1 LHDFFNVPMPVTLK
15 DVAQKAG
22 VSISTACRA
31 LNNSVGIHADTRR
44 HIANV
49 AAHLNY
55 RTNQVARG
63 LVTGQS
69 HSIGLVI
76 SDIRNPFFAEVARG
90 AEDAAFRTGRDLVL
104 CNSDLDA
111 AKQMRYVEWLLAK
124 RIDGIV
130 MNSVAPLSPA
140 QQEQLWAAGVPIVL
154 LNLSLTQPRS
164 PMRRFSAAIAD
175 NLAGG
180 EIAGKYLI
188 DLGHVNV
195 IHITGPRT
203 HGNFADRAIGFLKA
217 FHDRGLPKPRVVY
230 GEHTFEA
237 AYQTGR
243 QHLAGER
250 NATAIFAG
258 NDVIA
263 FGCMRAMMEKGIR
276 IPEDVSIIGFDNVE
290 MSQIT
295 CPPLT
300 TIDQPKYETGKA
312 AVEMLLSM
320 MAKGSV
326 HEPEH
331 RIIGVRLI
339 ERQSTQRISG
349 AEISDQKSAR
359 VATQVGSSRS
369 GSSKAGSAKEE
380 VRNRSGG
387 GRSRVQRSSAMNRT

>member
-1 LHDFFNVPMPVTLK
+1 MPVTLK

-22 VSISTACRA
+22 VSIATACRA
-31 LNNSVGIHADTRR
+31 LNNTAGIHDDTRR

-49 AAHLNY
+49 AASLNY

-69 HSIGLVI
+69 HSIGLVV

-104 CNSDLDA
+104 CNSDMDA
-111 AKQMRYVEWLLAK
+111 AKQMHYLDWLLAK

-130 MNSVAPLSPA
+130 MNSVAPLSSA

-154 LNLSLTQPRS
+154 LNLSLTSRRS

-180 EIAGKYLI
+180 EIAGNYLI

-195 IHITGPRT
+195 LHITGPRT
-203 HGNFADRAIGFLKA
+203 HGNFADRAIGFLKT

-243 QHLAGER
+243 QHLATER
-250 NATAIFAG
+250 DFTAIFAG

-312 AVEMLLSM
+312 AVEMLLNM
-320 MAKGSV
+320 IAKGGV
-326 HEPEH
+326 HDSEH

-339 ERQSTQRISG
+339 ERQSCQRIPG
-349 AEISDQKSAR
+349 VVVSDRKSAT
-359 VATQVGSSRS
+359 VATQAGSSRS
-369 GSSKAGSAKEE
+369 GSVKGGIAKQQQ
-380 VRNRSGG
+380 RNRSSG
-387 GRSRVQRSSAMNRT
+387 GRGRVQRSSAKSRT